1 MKTNTLL
8 IIAAVA
14 SVLVASPYVF
24 GLLTQNTLNT
34 SGVMADV
41 DLGVYS
47 NSACTH
53 PLTSINWGTCY
64 PEENTVVTVYLKNL
78 GTIETTLTVLTD
90 NWAPASAESHYQL
103 TADCDWETLA
113 PNEVFTAT
121 FTLYPL
127 ASASQFDTFGFDIII
142 QGQD

>member
-1 MKTNTLL
+1 MKTNTIL

-24 GLLTQNTLNT
+24 GLLTSNTLNT

-47 NSACTH
+47 NSACTQ
-53 PLTSINWGTCY
+53 PRSSINWGTCY
-64 PEENTVVTVYLKNL
+64 AEENKTVTVYLKNE
-78 GTIETTLTVLTD
+78 GTVASTLTVLTD
-90 NWAPASAESHYQL
+90 DWTPSSAVSCYL
-103 TADCDWETLA
+103 LYADCDGETLA
-113 PNEVFTAT
+113 PNEVYAAT

-127 ASASQFDTFGFDIII
+127 STASQFDTFSFDIII
-142 QGQD
+142 QGQN